1 MQGKNINSLMRHIR
15 NSHNVQI
22 KGSLH
27 KNRLLNIGYYHGY
40 KGYRFIKSTSH
51 LVTFTNF
58 DEHTALY
65 KFDMNLKTLFY
76 PLLMHIE
83 TSLKNHSLETIIQL
97 GSVDFDYIFSN
108 FLNDYKSENVG
119 NSKYKKKMKNRL
131 ELRESIYS
139 SVSKSYLEGKP
150 VIQHF
155 IHKNEPVPLW
165 AIFEIITL
173 GTFGS
178 FLRTMNLD
186 YRLMIAK
193 QLKITHSAYNR
204 NGRLIESVVF
214 LVKDLRNAV
223 AHNSVIFDCRFK
235 NSDASAELKEFL
247 SSETSIKNIKFESIV
262 DYLILI
268 IYLLS
273 KTGYTKTEMRKV
285 IRDFKSYSENLKEQV
300 PFADYS
306 AILGTDSRKKISHL
320 ENYLYYQI
328 IYKYKFI

>member
-1 MQGKNINSLMRHIR
+1 MRHIR
-15 NSHNVQI
+15 NNHNIQIGGSVQ
-22 KGSLH
+22 

-40 KGYRFIKSTSH
+40 KGYRFIKSTTHS
-51 LVTFTNF
+51 VTFTNF
-58 DEHTALY
+58 DEYTALY
-65 KFDMNLKTLFY
+65 KFDMNLKALFY
-76 PLLMHIE
+76 PLIMHIE
-83 TSLKNHSLETIIQL
+83 TSLKNHSLETIIEL

-119 NSKYKKKMKNRL
+119 NSKYKTKMKNRL

-139 SVSKSYLEGKP
+139 SISRSYLEGKP

-178 FLRTMNLD
+178 FLRAMNLD
-186 YRLMIAK
+186 YRLKIAK

-204 NGRLIESVVF
+204 NGRLIESIVF

-235 NSDASAELKEFL
+235 RSDSSAELKEFL
-247 SSETSIKNIKFESIV
+247 SSETGIKNIKFESIV
-262 DYLILI
+262 DYLILTL
-268 IYLLS
+268 YLLS
-273 KTGYTKTEMRKV
+273 KTGYNKTELKKI
-285 IRDFKSYSENLKEQV
+285 IRDFKIYSENLKESI
-300 PFADYS
+300 PFSDYS
-306 AILGTDSRKKISHL
+306 SILGTDARNKVKSL
-320 ENYLYYQI
+320 ESYL
-328 IYKYKFI
+328 